1 MTNSP
6 HLRPA
11 FILDRVVKRL
21 AKDIGEG
28 VWVEKGI
35 PQREIS
41 SVEHIEVCKD
51 LLINVY
57 LPKVNIPELFFPNVD
72 ETVAKFE
79 EKLRNSNLSD
89 TPASNTSSGNLLKII
104 QDTEFRRNMSTV
116 DIEAALDRYKDKLK
130 DNTDNEDEKI
140 ARCVMEFK
148 EELQCLGINELLYLQ

>member
-28 VWVEKGI
+28 VWAEKGI
-35 PQREIS
+35 PQGEIS
-41 SVEHIEVCKD
+41 TAEHIEVCKD

-57 LPKVNIPELFFPNVD
+57 LPKVNIPELFLPNVD

-104 QDTEFRRNMSTV
+104 QDPQSRRNMSTV
-116 DIEAALDRYKDKLK
+116 DLEAAVDRYKVKLK
-130 DNTDNEDEKI
+130 DNTNNKDDNI
-140 ARCVMEFK
+140 VRCVMEFK
-148 EELQCLGINELLYLQ
+148 DELQCLGK